1 MPQKAAKIETGF
13 AGRQPGLWA
22 AAFAVALFAIAYC
35 EHRGLL
41 GGWRSLPF
49 VAAATLLL
57 VPMTKAANNRQAAAG
72 ALSPATRRYNRR
84 MLIWSLGYVLCLG
97 TAMTV
102 RNYLHPQGALLWGIA
117 VLPSVPMIFF
127 VWTLARYVVE
137 EEDEYL
143 RYRQTSA
150 ALIGLALVLLAGTLW
165 GFLETFGVA
174 PHVPA
179 WWVVPVWAIGL
190 GLGQMIMASVD
201 RRADRT

>member
-1 MPQKAAKIETGF
+1 MSQKAAKTETGF
-13 AGRQPGLWA
+13 AGRQPALWA
-22 AAFAVALFAIAYC
+22 IAFAAALCTIAYC
-35 EHRGLL
+35 EHRGFL

-57 VPMTKAANNRQAAAG
+57 VPLTKAANNRQAAAG

-102 RNYLHPQGALLWGIA
+102 RNYLDPQGALLWGIA

-150 ALIGLALVLLAGTLW
+150 ALIGLALVLLTGTLW

-190 GLGQMIMASVD
+190 GLGQMIMTSAE

>member
-1 MPQKAAKIETGF
+1 MSQKAAEIETGF
-13 AGRQPGLWA
+13 SGRHPGLWA
-22 AAFAVALFAIAYC
+22 AAFAMALCAIAYC

-49 VAAATLLL
+49 VAAAALLL

-84 MLIWSLGYVLCLG
+84 MLIWSVGYILCLG
-97 TAMTV
+97 AAMTV

-117 VLPSVPMIFF
+117 VLPSVPMVFF

-150 ALIGLALVLLAGTLW
+150 ALIGLALVLLVGTLW

-174 PHVPA
+174 PHVPG

-190 GLGQMIMASVD
+190 GLGQMIMTSVD
-201 RRADRT
+201 RRTDRT

>member
-13 AGRQPGLWA
+13 SGRHPGLWA
-22 AAFAVALFAIAYC
+22 IALAAALCAIAYC
-35 EHRGLL
+35 EHRGFL

-57 VPMTKAANNRQAAAG
+57 VPLTKAANNRQAAAG

-84 MLIWSLGYVLCLG
+84 MLIWGLGYVLCLG
-97 TAMTV
+97 IAMTV

-127 VWTLARYVVE
+127 VWTLARYVIE

-165 GFLETFGVA
+165 GFLETFGVV

-190 GLGQMIMASVD
+190 GLGQMIMTSAG
-201 RRADRT
+201 RRAGRT

>member
-1 MPQKAAKIETGF
+1 MSEKAAKVEAGF

-22 AAFAVALFAIAYC
+22 AAFAVALCAIAYA
-35 EHRGLL
+35 EHRGFL

-49 VAAATLLL
+49 VAAATLFLFPL
-57 VPMTKAANNRQAAAG
+57 TKAANNRQAAAG

-84 MLIWSLGYVLCLG
+84 MLIWSLSYVLCLG
-97 TAMTV
+97 IAMTV
-102 RNYLHPQGALLWGIA
+102 RNHLHPQGALLWGIA
-117 VLPSVPMIFF
+117 VLPSAPMLFF
-127 VWTLARYVVE
+127 VWVLARYVVE

-190 GLGQMIMASVD
+190 GLGQMLMASAE

>member
-1 MPQKAAKIETGF
+1 MSQKAAEIGTGF
-13 AGRQPGLWA
+13 AGRHPALWA
-22 AAFAVALFAIAYC
+22 LAFAAAMGAIAYA
-35 EHRGLL
+35 EHRGML

-57 VPMTKAANNRQAAAG
+57 VPMTKAASNRQAAAG
-72 ALSPATRRYNRR
+72 ALSTATRRYNRR
-84 MLIWSLGYVLCLG
+84 MLIWSVGYVVCLG
-97 TAMTV
+97 AAMTV
-102 RNYLHPQGALLWGIA
+102 RNYLDPQGALLWAIA
-117 VLPSVPMIFF
+117 VLPSVPMLFF

-165 GFLETFGVA
+165 GFMETFGVV

-179 WWVVPVWAIGL
+179 WWVVPVWAMGL
-190 GLGQMIMASVD
+190 GLGQMIMSSAE
-201 RRADRT
+201 RRADRA

>member
-1 MPQKAAKIETGF
+1 MPQKAEEIGTGF
-13 AGRQPGLWA
+13 AGRNPGLWA
-22 AAFAVALFAIAYC
+22 GAFALALCVIAYC
-35 EHRGLL
+35 EHRGFL

-49 VAAATLLL
+49 VAAATLFLFPL
-57 VPMTKAANNRQAAAG
+57 TKAANNRQAAAG

-97 TAMTV
+97 IAMTV

-143 RYRQTSA
+143 RDRQTSA

-165 GFLETFGVA
+165 GFLETFGVV

-190 GLGQMIMASVD
+190 GLGQMIMTSAE
-201 RRADRT
+201 RRTGRT

>member
-1 MPQKAAKIETGF
+1 MSEKAAKVEAGF

-22 AAFAVALFAIAYC
+22 AAFAVALCAIAYA
-35 EHRGLL
+35 EHRGFL

-49 VAAATLLL
+49 VAAATLFLFPL
-57 VPMTKAANNRQAAAG
+57 TKAANNRQAAAG

-97 TAMTV
+97 IAMTI

-150 ALIGLALVLLAGTLW
+150 ALIGLALVLLVGTLW
-165 GFLETFGVA
+165 GFLEMFGVA

-190 GLGQMIMASVD
+190 GLGQMIMTSAE

>member
-1 MPQKAAKIETGF
+1 MPENAAKVETGF

-22 AAFAVALFAIAYC
+22 GAFALALCVIAYC
-35 EHRGLL
+35 EHRGFL

-49 VAAATLLL
+49 VAAATLFLFPL
-57 VPMTKAANNRQAAAG
+57 TKAANNRQAAAG

-97 TAMTV
+97 IAMTV
-102 RNYLHPQGALLWGIA
+102 RNYLHPQGAFLWGIA
-117 VLPSVPMIFF
+117 FLPSVPMIFF

-190 GLGQMIMASVD
+190 GLGQMIMTSAE
-201 RRADRT
+201 RRAGRT

>member
-1 MPQKAAKIETGF
+1 MPEKAAKVETGF

-22 AAFAVALFAIAYC
+22 GAFALALCAIAYF
-35 EHRGLL
+35 EHRGFL
-41 GGWRSLPF
+41 GGWSSLPF

-57 VPMTKAANNRQAAAG
+57 FPLTKAANNRQAAAG

-84 MLIWSLGYVLCLG
+84 MLIWSLSYVLCLG
-97 TAMTV
+97 IAMTV

-117 VLPSVPMIFF
+117 VLPSAPMLFF
-127 VWTLARYVVE
+127 VWVLARYVVE

-190 GLGQMIMASVD
+190 GLGQMIMASAE

>member
-1 MPQKAAKIETGF
+1 MAEEAAKIETGF
-13 AGRQPGLWA
+13 SGRQPGLWA
-22 AAFAVALFAIAYC
+22 AAFALALCAIAYF
-35 EHRGLL
+35 EHRGVL

-49 VAAATLLL
+49 VAAAALLL
-57 VPMTKAANNRQAAAG
+57 VPMTKAASNRQAAAG

-84 MLIWSLGYVLCLG
+84 MLMWSVAYVLCLG

-102 RNYLHPQGALLWGIA
+102 RNYLDPQGVLLWAIA
-117 VLPSVPMIFF
+117 VLPSLPMVYF
-127 VWTLARYVVE
+127 VWTLARYAIE

-150 ALIGLALVLLAGTLW
+150 ALVGLALVLLVGTLW

-190 GLGQMIMASVD
+190 GLGQMIMASAE
-201 RRADRT
+201 RRADRA

>member
-1 MPQKAAKIETGF
+1 MSQQTAKIDTGF
-13 AGRQPGLWA
+13 PGRNPGLWA
-22 AAFAVALFAIAYC
+22 LAFTAAMCAIAYC
-35 EHRGLL
+35 EYRGLL

-49 VAAATLLL
+49 VAAASLLL
-57 VPMTKAANNRQAAAG
+57 IPMTKAASNRQAAAG

-84 MLIWSLGYVLCLG
+84 MLIWSVGYVLCLG

-102 RNYLHPQGALLWGIA
+102 RNYLDPQGALLWGIA
-117 VLPSVPMIFF
+117 ILPSLPMIFF

-190 GLGQMIMASVD
+190 GLGQMIMASAE
-201 RRADRT
+201 RRTERA

>member
-1 MPQKAAKIETGF
+1 MAHPIVTPRADM

-22 AAFAVALFAIAYC
+22 AAFALAMAAIAFAEY
-35 EHRGLL
+35 RGLL

-49 VAAATLLL
+49 VAVAALLL
-57 VPMTKAANNRQAAAG
+57 IPMTRAANNRQAAAG

-97 TAMTV
+97 MAMTIK
-102 RNYLHPQGALLWGIA
+102 NYFDPQGPLLWGIA
-117 VLPSVPMIFF
+117 VLPSVPMVYF
-127 VWTLARYVVE
+127 VWTLARYIVE
-137 EEDEYL
+137 EDDEYL

-150 ALIGLALVLLAGTLW
+150 ALVGLALVLLAGTLW
-165 GFLETFGVA
+165 GFMETFGVV

-190 GLGQMIMASVD
+190 GLGQAIMAAAERRTD
-201 RRADRT
+201 RA

>member
-22 AAFAVALFAIAYC
+22 AAFAVALCAIAYC

-57 VPMTKAANNRQAAAG
+57 GPLTKATNNRQAAAG

-190 GLGQMIMASVD
+190 GVGQMIMASVD

>member
-1 MPQKAAKIETGF
+1 MPEKVTTSGTGF

-22 AAFAVALFAIAYC
+22 LAFAAAMCAIAYC
-35 EHRGLL
+35 EHRGIL

-49 VAAATLLL
+49 VAAAAQLM
-57 VPMTKAANNRQAAAG
+57 VPLTKAANNRQAAAG

-84 MLIWSLGYVLCLG
+84 MLIWSVGYVLCLG
-97 TAMTV
+97 IAMTV
-102 RNYLHPQGALLWGIA
+102 RNYLDPQGPLLWAIALL
-117 VLPSVPMIFF
+117 PSAPMIFF
-127 VWTLARYVVE
+127 VWTLARYVIE

-190 GLGQMIMASVD
+190 GLGQMIMASAE
-201 RRADRT
+201 RRAGRA

>member
-1 MPQKAAKIETGF
+1 MSQEAAKIEAGF
-13 AGRQPGLWA
+13 AGRHPAVWAIAFA
-22 AAFAVALFAIAYC
+22 AALCVIAYC
-35 EHRGLL
+35 EHRGFL

-49 VAAATLLL
+49 VAAAALFL
-57 VPMTKAANNRQAAAG
+57 VPLTKAANNRQAAAG
-72 ALSPATRRYNRR
+72 ALSPAARRYNRR
-84 MLIWSLGYVLCLG
+84 MLIWSVGYVLCLG
-97 TAMTV
+97 IAMTV

-117 VLPSVPMIFF
+117 ILPSVPMLFF

-150 ALIGLALVLLAGTLW
+150 ALIGLALVLLVGTLW
-165 GFLETFGVA
+165 GFLETFGVV

-190 GLGQMIMASVD
+190 GLGQMIMTSAD

>member
-1 MPQKAAKIETGF
+1 MPEKMAKFGTGF
-13 AGRQPGLWA
+13 SGRQPGLWA
-22 AAFAVALFAIAYC
+22 AAFALAMCAIAFA

-49 VAAATLLL
+49 VAAATLFLFPL
-57 VPMTKAANNRQAAAG
+57 TKAANNRQAAAG

-97 TAMTV
+97 IAMTV

-190 GLGQMIMASVD
+190 GLGQMTMTSAE
-201 RRADRT
+201 RRAGRT

>member
-1 MPQKAAKIETGF
+1 MTQKAAKIETGF
-13 AGRQPGLWA
+13 SGRHPALWA
-22 AAFAVALFAIAYC
+22 IAFAAALAAIAYC
-35 EHRGLL
+35 EYRGFL

-57 VPMTKAANNRQAAAG
+57 IPLTKAANNRQAAAG

-84 MLIWSLGYVLCLG
+84 MLIWSVGYVLCLG

-102 RNYLHPQGALLWGIA
+102 RNYLDPQGALLWGIA
-117 VLPSVPMIFF
+117 VLPSVPMLFF

-190 GLGQMIMASVD
+190 GLGQMIMTSAE
-201 RRADRT
+201 RRADRS

>member
-1 MPQKAAKIETGF
+1 MAQKAAK
-13 AGRQPGLWA
+13 AGSGISGHRPGVWAIAFA
-22 AAFAVALFAIAYC
+22 AAMCAIAYS
-35 EHRGLL
+35 EHRGFL

-49 VAAATLLL
+49 VAAAALLL

-102 RNYLHPQGALLWGIA
+102 RNYLDPHGALLWAIA
-117 VLPSVPMIFF
+117 VLPSVPMLFF
-127 VWTLARYVVE
+127 VWTLARYVLE

-165 GFLETFGVA
+165 GFMETFGVA

-190 GLGQMIMASVD
+190 GLGQMIMASAE
-201 RRADRT
+201 RRADRA

>member
-22 AAFAVALFAIAYC
+22 AAFAVALCAIAYC

-57 VPMTKAANNRQAAAG
+57 VPLTKATNNRQAAAG

-117 VLPSVPMIFF
+117 VLPSVPMVFF

-190 GLGQMIMASVD
+190 GLGQLIMTSAE
-201 RRADRT
+201 RRAGRT

>member
-1 MPQKAAKIETGF
+1 MPRKDAEIGTGF
-13 AGRQPGLWA
+13 AGRHPGLWA
-22 AAFAVALFAIAYC
+22 IAFAAALCAIAYA
-35 EHRGLL
+35 EHRDFL

-49 VAAATLLL
+49 VAAATLFL
-57 VPMTKAANNRQAAAG
+57 VPLTKAANNRQAAAG

-102 RNYLHPQGALLWGIA
+102 RNYLDPQGTLLWGIA
-117 VLPSVPMIFF
+117 VLPSMPMIFF

-150 ALIGLALVLLAGTLW
+150 ALIGLALVLLVGTLW

-190 GLGQMIMASVD
+190 GLGQMIMASTE
-201 RRADRT
+201 RRAGHT

>member
-1 MPQKAAKIETGF
+1 MSEKAAKIETGF
-13 AGRQPGLWA
+13 SGRQPGLWA
-22 AAFAVALFAIAYC
+22 AAFALAMCAIAFAEY
-35 EHRGLL
+35 RGLL

-49 VAAATLLL
+49 VAAATLFLIPL
-57 VPMTKAANNRQAAAG
+57 TRAANNRQAAAG
-72 ALSPATRRYNRR
+72 ALSPATQQYNRR
-84 MLIWSLGYVLCLG
+84 MLIWSISYVLCLG
-97 TAMTV
+97 IAMTV
-102 RNYLHPQGALLWGIA
+102 RNYLDPQGALLWGIA
-117 VLPSVPMIFF
+117 ILPSLPMVFF

-190 GLGQMIMASVD
+190 GLGQMIMASAEQ
-201 RRADRT
+201 RADRT

>member
-1 MPQKAAKIETGF
+1 MPQKAAKIETGP
-13 AGRQPGLWA
+13 AGRHPALWA
-22 AAFAVALFAIAYC
+22 FAFAAAMAAIAYC
-35 EHRGLL
+35 EHRGFL

-49 VAAATLLL
+49 VAAATLFLIPL
-57 VPMTKAANNRQAAAG
+57 TKAANNRQAAAG

-97 TAMTV
+97 IAMTV

-165 GFLETFGVA
+165 GFLETFGIT

-190 GLGQMIMASVD
+190 GLGQMIMTSAD

>member
-1 MPQKAAKIETGF
+1 MPEKAAKIETGF
-13 AGRQPGLWA
+13 SGRHPGLWA
-22 AAFAVALFAIAYC
+22 AAFALAMCAIAYG
-35 EHRGLL
+35 EYRGFL

-49 VAAATLLL
+49 VAAAALLL
-57 VPMTKAANNRQAAAG
+57 IPLTKAANNRQAAAG

-84 MLIWSLGYVLCLG
+84 MLIWSLAYVLCLG

-102 RNYLHPQGALLWGIA
+102 RNYLAPQGALLWAIA
-117 VLPSVPMIFF
+117 ILPSLPMVFF
-127 VWTLARYVVE
+127 VWVLARYAVE

-165 GFLETFGVA
+165 GFLETFGVV

-190 GLGQMIMASVD
+190 GLGQTIMTSAE
-201 RRADRT
+201 RRTDRT

>member
-1 MPQKAAKIETGF
+1 MAQKAAEIETRF
-13 AGRQPGLWA
+13 AGRQPALWA
-22 AAFAVALFAIAYC
+22 IAFALALCAIAYC

-57 VPMTKAANNRQAAAG
+57 VPLTKAANNRQAAAG

-84 MLIWSLGYVLCLG
+84 MLIWSVGYVLCLG

-102 RNYLHPQGALLWGIA
+102 RNYFDPQGGLLWGIA
-117 VLPSVPMIFF
+117 VLPSVPMLFF
-127 VWTLARYVVE
+127 VWTLARYVIE

-150 ALIGLALVLLAGTLW
+150 ALIGLVLVLLAGTLW
-165 GFLETFGVA
+165 GFLETFGVV

-190 GLGQMIMASVD
+190 GLGQMIMTSAE
-201 RRADRT
+201 RRTGRT

>member
-1 MPQKAAKIETGF
+1 MPQKAAKIETGL
-13 AGRQPGLWA
+13 AGRHPALWA
-22 AAFAVALFAIAYC
+22 FAFAAAMAAIAYC
-35 EHRGLL
+35 EHRGFL

-49 VAAATLLL
+49 VAAATLFLIPL
-57 VPMTKAANNRQAAAG
+57 TKAANNRQAAAG

-97 TAMTV
+97 IAMTV

-165 GFLETFGVA
+165 GFLETFGIT

-190 GLGQMIMASVD
+190 GLGQMIMTSAD

>member
-1 MPQKAAKIETGF
+1 MPQTAAKIETGF
-13 AGRQPGLWA
+13 AGRQPAVWA
-22 AAFAVALFAIAYC
+22 IAFPTAMAAIAYC

-49 VAAATLLL
+49 VAVATLLL
-57 VPMTKAANNRQAAAG
+57 VPLTKAANNRQAAAG

-97 TAMTV
+97 IAMTV

-117 VLPSVPMIFF
+117 FLPSVPMIFF

-165 GFLETFGVA
+165 GFLETFGVV
-174 PHVPA
+174 PRVPA

-190 GLGQMIMASVD
+190 GLGQMIMASAE
-201 RRADRT
+201 RRAGRT